1 MSKKMRAVVCVFL
14 FMFFIGISDI
24 TLMRVSAEPNTE
36 AEASIPHT
44 SIDTGTKD
52 RDIAVEILC
61 DHLSEDIADLTTQ
74 MRECNVS
81 DLVETDDYV
90 YAYFDKDFSTTPVY
104 DVYAVI
110 RTANGTYT
118 FVTLNTPEK
127 LTAGQVDQQLQ
138 QIAGNADTSAS

>member
-36 AEASIPHT
+36 AVTSIPHT
-44 SIDTGTKD
+44 SIDTGTAD
-52 RDIAVEILC
+52 HDIAVEILC

-81 DLVETDDYV
+81 DLIETDDYA
-90 YAYFDKDFSTTPVY
+90 YAYFDKDFSTSPVY

-110 RTANGTYT
+110 RMESGTYT

-127 LTAGQVDQQLQ
+127 LTDGQVDQLLR
-138 QIAGNADTSAS
+138 QIAQNPDSSAS